1 MKIIIVGCGKVGM
14 TLAEELNHEG
24 HDITIIDQD
33 SAVVDKATQSLDVMG
48 VTCCAA
54 SSPKKPETAI
64 RSPGSESPSTRRRS
78 VFCGKN

>member
-14 TLAEELNHEG
+14 TLAEELNHEE

-48 VTCCAA
+48 VVGN
-54 SSPKKPETAI
+54 
-64 RSPGSESPSTRRRS
+64 R
-78 VFCGKN
+78 